1 MLRISHLNFFFF
13 FDLML
18 ISGLLVYPIGALGVL
33 MSSIW

>member
-1 MLRISHLNFFFF
+1 MLRISHLNFFF